1 MNDLT
6 SVIVDIA
13 LMVVEKEDTVELR
26 VDRKACVRKTLAAT
40 NLMADG
46 GGCLEKIFNLARP
59 YPPNGLKF
67 SSEHE

>member
-6 SVIVDIA
+6 SVIVVDIA

-40 NLMADG
+40 NLMADWRENFQFG
-46 GGCLEKIFNLARP
+46 ASI
-59 YPPNGLKF
+59 PPNGLKF
-67 SSEHE
+67 LSEHE